1 MKSWKCPRS
10 SWKFYLL
17 SAPEL
22 MKVFALCSR
31 AHESS
36 LCSLHQSSWKFSL
49 LSAPRAHESSL
60 CSMPRSSCK
69 VSLLSAPR
77 AHESSLCSLP
87 PELMIVLFALCPR
100 SSWKSSLSLGGNSTF
115 VEMLSYDDTMVQN
128 KTSYHGG
135 EMGKFIAIL
144 FIKYIPNTWA
154 DYISFSGAGISLT
167 NPPIGIQKWT
177 VPEAGVFT

>member
-1 MKSWKCPRS
+1 MKVS
-10 SWKFYLL
+10 
-17 SAPEL
+17 PEL
-22 MKVFALCSR
+22 MKVLFALCPG
-31 AHESS
+31 AHESY
-36 LCSLHQSSWKFSL
+36 LCSLLQSSWKFSL
-49 LSAPRAHESSL
+49 LSAPELMKVLFALCPQSSW
-60 CSMPRSSCK
+60 K
-69 VSLLSAPR
+69 FSLLSAPR